1 MLDVNALKAQDLQGL
16 SQSAMVEL
24 ATEMLA
30 QITAMNA
37 LLQARD
43 KQAAEHA
50 QGRIG
55 SFPGRF
61 IHQLAAFGCGVQVT
75 HDARVVAG
83 LRIVNPD

>member
-30 QITAMNA
+30 RIAAMNT

-43 KQAAEHA
+43 KQ
-50 QGRIG
+50 
-55 SFPGRF
+55 
-61 IHQLAAFGCGVQVT
+61 FGLETMCVGGGMGMAMVLE
-75 HDARVVAG
+75 R
-83 LRIVNPD
+83 LS